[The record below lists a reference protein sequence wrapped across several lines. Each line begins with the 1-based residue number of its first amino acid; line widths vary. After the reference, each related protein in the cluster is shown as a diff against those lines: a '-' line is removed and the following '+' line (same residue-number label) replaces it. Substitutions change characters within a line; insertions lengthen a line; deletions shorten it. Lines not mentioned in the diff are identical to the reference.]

1 MSKLQKSA
9 GTKMS
14 STLAEALNEQ
24 MNFEFYSSH
33 IYLAMASYCESKD
46 YNGFAKFF
54 LKHAEEERQHG
65 MRIYKY
71 LQDRGEQA
79 IITGFE
85 DPDNEYES
93 LYDVCKQALEHEKL
107 VTSRFY
113 AISDI
118 ADSEKEYATISFLD
132 WFLQEQVEEES
143 LFETIVQKLS
153 RIKDH
158 EGAILLYDMNIGHEE
173 EE

>member
-153 RIKDH
+153 RIKDD